1 MKNQKLEDRQFAPP
15 PHLSARSAAIW
26 RSLVPRRA
34 RSAERL
40 TLLQTALE
48 CLDRGDAARAK
59 VDADGLTVK
68 TLATG
73 TVHLHPLLKVE
84 SEARRQFAKLWSA
97 LHLESDLL
105 DRMTGDAWQSKPGI
119 GLPDPAEQEALLAEL
134 AEQSQAALEQLLQD
148 NDGDE

>member
-1 MKNQKLEDRQFAPP
+1 MKPTKVESGQFGPP
-15 PHLSARSAAIW
+15 AHLSARSQALW
-26 RSLVPRRA
+26 RTLVPRRA

-48 CLDRGDAARAK
+48 CLDRADAARAGI
-59 VDADGLTVK
+59 DRDGLTVK

-84 SEARRQFAKLWSA
+84 TEARRQFAKLWSA
-97 LHLESDLL
+97 LALESDTL
-105 DRMTGDAWQSKPGI
+105 DRVDKPNWQHKPGI

-134 AEQSQAALEQLLQD
+134 ADANQAALEQLLQ
-148 NDGDE
+148 EHP